1 MAFRLILATF
11 ALFAAAS
18 VSAAEQRFS
27 IGSYDELIVEG
38 DIIVNLETGK
48 TPSAKAQGPREKLG
62 ALRVERQGNVLR
74 IRSVALQSGQSGQS
88 GQSEKGPVTIAVI
101 GRNIKRLAL
110 IGSGKINATAM
121 DADTTR
127 IELRGSGSIDV
138 ASLKAFRFVSM
149 IAGNGRLNIT
159 KAQVVNT
166 ELAID
171 GSANFISAGFVTKNL
186 KLVHNGPASTLM
198 TVSNKAE
205 INNTGAGSITIEGN
219 GTCDVRRAGSA
230 TISCKKDRK

>member
-48 TPSAKAQGPREKLG
+48 TPSVKAQGPREKLG

-74 IRSVALQSGQSGQS
+74 IRSVALRSGQSGQS
-88 GQSEKGPVTIAVI
+88 DKGPVTIAVT

-110 IGSGKINATAM
+110 IGSGKINAAAM

-198 TVSNKAE
+198 TVSNNAE

>member
-1 MAFRLILATF
+1 MAFRMVMATF
-11 ALFAAAS
+11 AMFAAAS
-18 VSAAEQRFS
+18 VSAADQRFS
-27 IGSYDELIVEG
+27 IGNYDELIVEG

-48 TPSAKAQGPREKLG
+48 APSAKAQGPRDKLG

-74 IRSVALQSGQSGQS
+74 IRSVALQSGQSD
-88 GQSEKGPVTIAVI
+88 KGPVTIAVT

-110 IGSGKINATAM
+110 IGSGRINANAL

-138 ASLKAFRFVSM
+138 ASLRAFRLVSM

-159 KAQVVNT
+159 KAVVVNT

-171 GSANFISAGFVTKNL
+171 GSANFISAGFVTQNL

-198 TVSNKAE
+198 TVSNNAE

-219 GTCDVRRAGSA
+219 GTCNVRKAGSA
-230 TISCKKDRK
+230 TINCKKERK

>member
-88 GQSEKGPVTIAVI
+88 EKGPVTIAVT

-110 IGSGKINATAM
+110 IGSGKINATVM

-149 IAGNGRLNIT
+149 IAGNGRLNIA

>member
-1 MAFRLILATF
+1 MTFRLILTSF

-27 IGSYDELIVEG
+27 IGNYDELIVEG

-48 TPSAKAQGPREKLG
+48 APSAKAQGPSNKLG

-74 IRSVALQSGQSGQS
+74 IRSVALQGGQSD
-88 GQSEKGPVTIAVI
+88 KGPVTIAVT
-101 GRNIKRLAL
+101 GRDIKRLAL
-110 IGSGKINATAM
+110 IGPGKINSTAL

-138 ASLKAFRFVSM
+138 ASLKSFRLISM
-149 IAGNGRLNIT
+149 IAGSGRLTIA
-159 KAQVVNT
+159 KAEVVNT
-166 ELAID
+166 ELVID
-171 GSANFISAGFVTKNL
+171 GSASFNSAGFVTQNL

-198 TVSNKAE
+198 TVSNNAE

-219 GTCDVRRAGSA
+219 GTCNIRKAGSA
-230 TISCKKDRK
+230 TINCKKDRK

>member
-1 MAFRLILATF
+1 MKLRLILATF
-11 ALFAAAS
+11 AVFAAAT
-18 VSAAEQRFS
+18 VSAADQRFS

-48 TPSAKAQGPREKLG
+48 APSAKAQGPRDKLG

-74 IRSVALQSGQSGQS
+74 IRSVGLQSGQSD
-88 GQSEKGPVTIAVI
+88 KGPVTIAVT
-101 GRNIKRLAL
+101 GRDIKRLAL
-110 IGSGKINATAM
+110 IGSGRINATVLT
-121 DADTTR
+121 ADTTR

-138 ASLKAFRFVSM
+138 ASLKAFKLISM
-149 IAGNGRLNIT
+149 IAGNGRLNIA
-159 KAQVVNT
+159 KAEVVNT

-171 GSANFISAGFVTKNL
+171 GSANFISAGFVTQNL

-198 TVSNKAE
+198 TVSNNAE

-219 GTCDVRRAGSA
+219 GTCNVRKAGSA
-230 TISCKKDRK
+230 TINCKKARK

>member
-1 MAFRLILATF
+1 MAFRLVLATF

-48 TPSAKAQGPREKLG
+48 TPSAKAEGPREKLG

-74 IRSVALQSGQSGQS
+74 IRSVALQSGQSD
-88 GQSEKGPVTIAVI
+88 KGPVTIAVT

-127 IELRGSGSIDV
+127 IELRGSGSIEV

-186 KLVHNGPASTLM
+186 KLVHNGPASTLI

>member
-11 ALFAAAS
+11 AVFAATS

-27 IGSYDELIVEG
+27 IGNYDELIVEG

-48 TPSAKAQGPREKLG
+48 APSAKAQGPRDRLS

-74 IRSVALQSGQSGQS
+74 ISSVGLQSGQSD
-88 GQSEKGPVTIAVI
+88 KGPVTIAVT
-101 GRNIKRLAL
+101 GRDIKRLAL
-110 IGSGKINATAM
+110 IGSGKINADTLN
-121 DADTTR
+121 ADTTR

-138 ASLKAFRFVSM
+138 ASLKSFRLVSM
-149 IAGNGRLNIT
+149 IAGNGRLNIV
-159 KAQVVNT
+159 KAEVVNT

-171 GSANFISAGFVTKNL
+171 GSANFISAGFVTQNL

-198 TVSNKAE
+198 TVSNNAE

-219 GTCDVRRAGSA
+219 GTCNVRKAGSA
-230 TISCKKDRK
+230 TINCKKERK

>member
-1 MAFRLILATF
+1 MAFRMVMATF
-11 ALFAAAS
+11 AMFAAAS
-18 VSAAEQRFS
+18 VSAADQRFS
-27 IGSYDELIVEG
+27 IGNYDELIVEG

-48 TPSAKAQGPREKLG
+48 APSAKAQGPRDKLG

-74 IRSVALQSGQSGQS
+74 IRSVALQSGQSD
-88 GQSEKGPVTIAVI
+88 KGPVTIAVT

-110 IGSGKINATAM
+110 IGSGRINANALH
-121 DADTTR
+121 ADTTR

-138 ASLKAFRFVSM
+138 ASLRAFRLVSM

-159 KAQVVNT
+159 KAVVVNT

-171 GSANFISAGFVTKNL
+171 GSANFISAGFVTQNL

-198 TVSNKAE
+198 TVSNNAE

-219 GTCDVRRAGSA
+219 GTCNVRKAGSA
-230 TISCKKDRK
+230 TINCKKERK